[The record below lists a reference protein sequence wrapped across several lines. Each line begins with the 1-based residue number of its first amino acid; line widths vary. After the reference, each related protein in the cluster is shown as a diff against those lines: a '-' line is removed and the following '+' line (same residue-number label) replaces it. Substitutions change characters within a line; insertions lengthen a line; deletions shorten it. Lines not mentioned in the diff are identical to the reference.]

1 MASSSPIDVFI
12 STFSGIRPLTLQ
24 SVPSSTPISSILSLI
39 TELLP
44 DAVAQTVYFTQQ
56 SGRLLPS
63 DTTLPIS
70 TLVPSGTS
78 SFFSLQI
85 TSRLRGGKGG
95 FGSQLRAQG
104 GRMSAR
110 RKRGAKNDEES
121 KDNYRNLD
129 GRRMRSIRQAKDLA
143 IYLETAPQ
151 RIKEASRQK
160 RERLKAIIEMEDP
173 ASKARFNDVE
183 FLEESEEMIEDLKRI
198 VEESVKYGGQQF
210 VDSQE
215 DDEEENDYDDDD
227 EGEDEG
233 EGERDIPKFVVGSVD
248 SGGSSSSSSA
258 RKPKIASFFDED
270 VDSGASDLE
279 DDKNVSK

>member
-12 STFSGIRPLTLQ
+12 STFSGIRPLTFQ

-70 TLVPSGTS
+70 TLLPSGTS

-129 GRRMRSIRQAKDLA
+129 GRRMRSIRQAK
-143 IYLETAPQ
+143 E
-151 RIKEASRQK
+151 
-160 RERLKAIIEMEDP
+160 
-173 ASKARFNDVE
+173 
-183 FLEESEEMIEDLKRI
+183 
-198 VEESVKYGGQQF
+198 
-210 VDSQE
+210 
-215 DDEEENDYDDDD
+215 YD
-227 EGEDEG
+227 
-233 EGERDIPKFVVGSVD
+233 FSLF
-248 SGGSSSSSSA
+248 S
-258 RKPKIASFFDED
+258 
-270 VDSGASDLE
+270 
-279 DDKNVSK
+279 